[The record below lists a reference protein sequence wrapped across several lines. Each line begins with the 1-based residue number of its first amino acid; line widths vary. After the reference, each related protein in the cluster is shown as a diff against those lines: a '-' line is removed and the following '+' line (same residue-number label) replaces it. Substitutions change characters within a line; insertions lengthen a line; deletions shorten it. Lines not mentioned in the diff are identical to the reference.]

1 MKRTLYYLKK
11 NKLGFILGPLFKM
24 LEASFELFVPIVVS
38 HIVDKGIK
46 HGDFRYVVHMTIV
59 MVVLAVIGFISA
71 VLGQYFAAKQSASL
85 ATQMR
90 RDLYKHIQTLS
101 MADRT
106 RFGDA
111 TLLTRLT
118 SDINQVSPGCNAVP

>member
-46 HGDFRYVVHMTIV
+46 HGDFR
-59 MVVLAVIGFISA
+59 
-71 VLGQYFAAKQSASL
+71 
-85 ATQMR
+85 
-90 RDLYKHIQTLS
+90 
-101 MADRT
+101 
-106 RFGDA
+106 
-111 TLLTRLT
+111 
-118 SDINQVSPGCNAVP
+118 